1 MKPIK
6 TILNQA
12 EMELQEVIAI
22 AAKDGDYKAIDL
34 ARRYAVQLHEMQAA
48 LNNSSPPAIT
58 NTNTQEEPLRT
69 NVQSRNLSAGT
80 KKKGKKSQYPKFE
93 IEHNSLT
100 RIGWSKK
107 GKKEYSHK
115 ASKNI
120 YDLTVAAMEKLSK
133 ASAGP
138 FMAEDII
145 AKVNEVADQA
155 IPAYQI
161 YVVIGY
167 LKDQDC
173 VKQIGREGYNIPTNI
188 LQLATSIWK

>member
-1 MKPIK
+1 MKKIK
-6 TILNQA
+6 DILNQA
-12 EMELQEVIAI
+12 EMGLQEVIAI
-22 AAKDGDYKAIDL
+22 AAKDGDYKVIDL
-34 ARRYAVQLHEMQAA
+34 ARRYAVQLHEMQMNF
-48 LNNSSPPAIT
+48 NNTSPSPANIPGQKEDT
-58 NTNTQEEPLRT
+58 PRA
-69 NVQSRNLSAGT
+69 NVSPKNYSKN
-80 KKKGKKSQYPKFE
+80 KKKRGKKSQYPKFE
-93 IEHNSLT
+93 IEHNNLV

-120 YDLTVAAMEKLSK
+120 YNLTVTAMEKLAK

-145 AKVNEVADQA
+145 AKLNETADQA

-167 LKDQDC
+167 LKDKECIQ
-173 VKQIGREGYNIPTNI
+173 QIGREGYSIPTGIKEQSN
-188 LQLATSIWK
+188 SMWK